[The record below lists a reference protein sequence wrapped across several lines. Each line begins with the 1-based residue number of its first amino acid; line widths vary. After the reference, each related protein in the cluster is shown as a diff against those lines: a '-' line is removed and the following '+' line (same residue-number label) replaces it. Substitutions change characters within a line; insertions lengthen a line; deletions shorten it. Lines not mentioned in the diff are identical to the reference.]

1 MPSDAKLVRRL
12 SLTDSILLLAGGIIG
27 SGIFLTAKDVAI
39 NTRHPWLF
47 LTVWVVGMGMALL
60 ACFAFA
66 ELGGMFP
73 HAGGQ
78 YVYMREAYGDTA
90 GFLYGW
96 MYFTVSATGTVAAL
110 GVGFAT
116 YLGQTFPALH
126 AEQVI
131 LPLRFVD
138 ITRGHLIALAAI
150 ALQTLINIF
159 GVKKGAILQNVAT
172 WAKFGAIGTFVVGGL
187 LLGRGSWDHFRHS
200 LVPSGNEHVSIATGV
215 GIALIAVFWAY
226 DGWVYV
232 TFVGGEIK
240 DPQRNV
246 PRALIWGLILVG
258 VVYISINA
266 VYIYALPMNEIAAQ
280 EAVAQTAAV
289 SMFSGRVA
297 PWLSMMVALSCF
309 GAMAPCLMSGARVYY
324 AMAEDGIF
332 FHALAKVHPRWHT
345 PVMSLVLQAIWAGV
359 LALSGKYDEL
369 FTYVMFM
376 MVLSY
381 VLTVVGLF
389 VLRRKKPDVPRP
401 YRCTG
406 YPVLPAIYVV
416 LGSLWAINAAVEK
429 RKETLVGTAIVLLG
443 VPFYLWWKRQRKADA
458 ARELVGALEIR
469 LAGCFMNFQNFDLE
483 YFQSQFERTVEIN
496 LADSSVKCANV
507 SDLLA
512 GEDPSPLLELPLYYP
527 EVNGTTL
534 LRERIAALYPNTSA
548 ANVLVTVGAAQANW
562 MVCNTL
568 LEQGDE
574 VIVVSPG
581 YRQVWGLAKNTGCR
595 VKETHLRPENNW
607 RLDMDELESLAGP
620 KTKADFHCESEQS
633 NRQHSV
639 ARRDGADREHLQ
651 KDWSVAARG

>member
-1 MPSDAKLVRRL
+1 MCSFAFRQATALPIHAKNGREWGPENANSLTEATDEPLTRTPETRLYLSHNSSAVPILPTDAKLVRQL
-12 SLTDSILLLAGGIIG
+12 SLSDSILLLAGGIIG

-47 LTVWVVGMGMALL
+47 LTVWVIGMGMALL

-66 ELGGMFP
+66 ELGSMFP

-78 YVYMREAYGDTA
+78 YVYMREAYGDAA

-126 AEQVI
+126 AEKVVAS
-131 LPLRFVD
+131 LRFVD

-159 GVKKGAILQNVAT
+159 GVKKGAVLQNIAT
-172 WAKFGAIGTFVVGGL
+172 WAKFGAIAVFVVGGL
-187 LLGRGSWDHFRHS
+187 FLGRGSWDHFRHS
-200 LVPSGNEHVSIATGV
+200 LVPSGNEHVSIVTGV

-226 DGWVYV
+226 DGWVYI
-232 TFVGGEIK
+232 TFVGGEVK

-246 PRALIWGLILVG
+246 PRALIWGLLLVG

-266 VYIYALPMNEIAAQ
+266 VYVYALPMNEIAAQ

-297 PWLSMMVALSCF
+297 PWLSLMVAVSCF

-332 FHALAKVHPRWHT
+332 FHALAKIHPRWHT
-345 PVMSLVLQAIWAGV
+345 PIMSLVLQAIWASV
-359 LALSGKYDEL
+359 LTLSGKYDEL

-381 VLTVVGLF
+381 VLTVAGLF
-389 VLRRKKPDVPRP
+389 VLRWKKPDMPRA

-416 LGSLWAINAAVEK
+416 LGSLWALNAAVEK
-429 RKETLVGTAIVLLG
+429 KKETLVGTAIVLAG
-443 VPFYLWWKRQRKADA
+443 VPLYLWWKRR
-458 ARELVGALEIR
+458 R
-469 LAGCFMNFQNFDLE
+469 
-483 YFQSQFERTVEIN
+483 
-496 LADSSVKCANV
+496 
-507 SDLLA
+507 
-512 GEDPSPLLELPLYYP
+512 
-527 EVNGTTL
+527 
-534 LRERIAALYPNTSA
+534 
-548 ANVLVTVGAAQANW
+548 
-562 MVCNTL
+562 
-568 LEQGDE
+568 
-574 VIVVSPG
+574 VIPG
-581 YRQVWGLAKNTGCR
+581 
-595 VKETHLRPENNW
+595 
-607 RLDMDELESLAGP
+607 
-620 KTKADFHCESEQS
+620 
-633 NRQHSV
+633 
-639 ARRDGADREHLQ
+639 
-651 KDWSVAARG
+651 

>member
-1 MPSDAKLVRRL
+1 LPSDAKLVRRL

-66 ELGGMFP
+66 ELGSMFP

-116 YLGQTFPALH
+116 YLCQTFPALH
-126 AEQVI
+126 AAQVI

-172 WAKFGAIGTFVVGGL
+172 WAKFGAIAIFVLGGL

-200 LVPSGNEHVSIATGV
+200 LIPAGNEHVSIITGV

-246 PRALIWGLILVG
+246 PRALIWGLLLVG
-258 VVYISINA
+258 VVYICINA
-266 VYIYALPMNEIAAQ
+266 VYVYALPMNEIAAQ

-289 SMFSGRVA
+289 SMFCGRVA

-324 AMAEDGIF
+324 AMAEDRIF
-332 FHALAKVHPRWHT
+332 FHSLAKVHPRWHT
-345 PVMSLVLQAIWAGV
+345 PVMSLVLQAIWASV

-389 VLRRKKPDVPRP
+389 ILRRTQPDLPRP

-406 YPVLPAIYVV
+406 YPWMPAIYVV

-429 RKETLVGTAIVLLG
+429 KKETLVGTAIVLLG
-443 VPFYLWWKRQRKADA
+443 VPFYFYWKKQRKADA
-458 ARELVGALEIR
+458 
-469 LAGCFMNFQNFDLE
+469 
-483 YFQSQFERTVEIN
+483 
-496 LADSSVKCANV
+496 
-507 SDLLA
+507 
-512 GEDPSPLLELPLYYP
+512 
-527 EVNGTTL
+527 VNGK
-534 LRERIAALYPNTSA
+534 
-548 ANVLVTVGAAQANW
+548 GAAS
-562 MVCNTL
+562 T
-568 LEQGDE
+568 
-574 VIVVSPG
+574 
-581 YRQVWGLAKNTGCR
+581 
-595 VKETHLRPENNW
+595 
-607 RLDMDELESLAGP
+607 
-620 KTKADFHCESEQS
+620 
-633 NRQHSV
+633 
-639 ARRDGADREHLQ
+639 
-651 KDWSVAARG
+651 